1 MLYGNNLRAV
11 KESSLTSDPFSP
23 ILAQRISFLV
33 SAGNNLSIL
42 FFTKFWRNLPLAF
55 LDLLFTMIRPLR
67 EEHYNFSE
75 DERDDV
81 FEWFAQAMQKFEK
94 SFNPLL
100 ENL

>member
-42 FFTKFWRNLPLAF
+42 SLTKFWR
-55 LDLLFTMIRPLR
+55 LLFNQININPSIKKYKSSVIYT
-67 EEHYNFSE
+67 SE
-75 DERDDV
+75 
-81 FEWFAQAMQKFEK
+81 
-94 SFNPLL
+94 
-100 ENL
+100 